1 MEIFKNEITRRQ
13 ALKTIGAATL
23 AGSATSFL
31 LDKDVLAE
39 EITRNG
45 LKDSQSLPIP
55 PETAKKF
62 TTVCQ
67 YCCVGCGYNVTVWP
81 VSESK
86 TDGGSW
92 PKPVMGEPWAGPE
105 TIAVTTI
112 EDVESYVSIVP
123 DQECVVNKGDHSIRG
138 GNNAQAIYSNSKQPL
153 TDTANRVK
161 MPKINKNGAFV
172 EVSWDEALELIAD
185 KMAETIKTHG
195 PGGIGIWQA
204 DHETPENNYVGCKFA
219 FSPKPV
225 GLYDPELTP
234 EKGIPHR
241 AIHNRPKFASEVP
254 SYEDIFGSTEFMM
267 YSYDDAEI
275 AEVVLLAG
283 ANTYE
288 TGSVLYDRIFT
299 SRRDGKKLVV
309 VDPRKT
315 LASRNAKKNGYH
327 LQLVPGTDVVL
338 VNSIMHHIIMNGLEN
353 KTYIQN
359 RVDAASFNSLKDVVT
374 QDKYK
379 PENVEMVTG
388 VPSST
393 IKEAAEL
400 IAKAKGVLTIFEK
413 GVIWQGSQNDE
424 VVGVYAN
431 LNLITGNIGIEGGS
445 IGRQG
450 GHQEAIL
457 NGVPH
462 PVADSKDRPDV
473 WDSVVDGKVKL
484 LWVID
489 SNPMST
495 TQNVNEFRKGLEKL
509 DFMVINE
516 IYENETS
523 ELADVILPS
532 AAWGEWDYLR
542 VNLERRLR
550 MYSKFMDAPGEAKP
564 DWEIIAMVAR
574 KLGEKHGLIDASAY
588 QWKSSSDVFE
598 EYKLTGDGKHL
609 GLDLVDYEWIRNLG
623 TSGIQIPLVK
633 QGSDIIG
640 TPRLYT
646 EHFATEDGKA
656 RLQPYDQ
663 SWEGDLPTFLPAEI
677 RPNGDYPYYLT
688 TVRYNVIWQ
697 CGYTFRWIPH
707 LIEQLPEVE
716 LQIHPDDASKEG
728 IQAGDWLKL
737 HNELG
742 ELEVVADVTDVVPKG
757 VLAVVFAYPF
767 KYVNQ
772 LQSSV
777 RSKRNGAHFK
787 NTHAA
792 VEKIAKKPFTNKTM
806 IERY

>member
-1 MEIFKNEITRRQ
+1 MEIFNKSLTRRQ
-13 ALKTIGAATL
+13 AIKTIGVATL
-23 AGSATSFL
+23 AGSASSFL
-31 LDKDVLAE
+31 LNKDVMAE
-39 EITRNG
+39 EINRNG
-45 LKDSQSLPIP
+45 LRDPQSLPIP

-81 VSESK
+81 VSES
-86 TDGGSW
+86 TSEGGAW
-92 PKPVMGEPWAGPE
+92 PKPAMGEPWSSPE
-105 TIAVTTI
+105 TISVTTI
-112 EDVESYVSIVP
+112 EGVESYVSIVP
-123 DQECVVNKGDHSIRG
+123 DRECIVNKGDHSIRG
-138 GNNAQAIYSNSKQPL
+138 GTNALAIYSDSKQPL
-153 TDTANRVK
+153 TDTTNRVK
-161 MPKINKNGAFV
+161 MPKIKKNGVFT
-172 EVSWDEALELIAD
+172 EVSWDEALDLIAD
-185 KMAETIKTHG
+185 KIAETVRSHG
-195 PGGIGIWQA
+195 PGGVGIWQA
-204 DHETPENNYVGCKFA
+204 DHENPENNYVGCKFA

-225 GLYDPELTP
+225 GLYDPILGP

-254 SYEDIFGSTEFMM
+254 SYGDIFGSTEFML
-267 YSYDDAEI
+267 YSYEDAEI

-288 TGSVLYDRIFT
+288 TGSVLYDRIYS
-299 SRRDGKKLVV
+299 SRRDGKKIIV

-315 LASRNAKKNGYH
+315 LAARNAEQNGYH

-338 VNSIMHHIIMNGLEN
+338 VNSIMHYILTNGLEN
-353 KTYIQN
+353 KQYIKD
-359 RVDAASFNSLKDVVT
+359 RVDEASFNALKAVVI
-374 QDKYK
+374 QEKYK
-379 PENVEMVTG
+379 PENVQSVTG
-388 VPSST
+388 VSASL
-393 IKEAAEL
+393 IRESAEL

-462 PVADSKDRPDV
+462 PIADSKERPDV
-473 WDSVVDGKVKL
+473 WDSVVDNKVKL

-509 DFMVINE
+509 DFMIINE

-523 ELADVILPS
+523 EFADVILPS

-550 MYSKFMDAPGEAKP
+550 MYSKFMDAPGEAMP
-564 DWEIIAMVAR
+564 DWKIIAMVAQR
-574 KLGEKHGLIDASAY
+574 LGQKHGLIDDSEY
-588 QWKSSSDVFE
+588 QWKDSSEVFE
-598 EYKLTGDGKHL
+598 EYKITDDGKYL
-609 GLDLVDYEWIRNLG
+609 GLDLVDYEWIRGLG

-633 QGSDIIG
+633 QGSELIG

-646 EHFATEDGKA
+646 EQFETGDRKA

-663 SWEGDLPTFLPAEI
+663 DWEGDHPTFLPAEI
-677 RPNGDYPYYLT
+677 LPNGEYPYYLT
-688 TVRYNVIWQ
+688 TIRHNVIWQ
-697 CGYTFRWIPH
+697 CGYSFRWIPH
-707 LIEQLPEVE
+707 LVNQLPEVE

-728 IQAGDWLKL
+728 IQSGDWLRL
-737 HNELG
+737 YNELG
-742 ELEVVADVTDVVPKG
+742 ELEVIADVTDVASKG

-767 KYVNQ
+767 KYINQ

-777 RSKRNGAHFK
+777 RSKRNGAHYK
-787 NTHAA
+787 NTHAGIMKI
-792 VEKIAKKPFTNKTM
+792 EKEPFKNKTM
-806 IERY
+806 VERY